1 MKEHELL
8 DAVGGIEP
16 EYVRSADRPAAKKG
30 RAARWI
36 AAAACLCIV
45 AAGAFGAAKLGIF
58 GASGGSGGS
67 SGITYMSYAGP
78 VFPLTAAEPDPD
90 VTATRHIDFDFS
102 PYETRTKTIAGSGG
116 EEKTYETYSSEC
128 IVTDAYTIT
137 NRSGEDRTLTLL
149 YPFAASLGSGADER
163 PSVSVDGAP
172 VETKLHVGPYTGS
185 FTGAYG
191 ARADG
196 STVNLAPPAS
206 WEDYKALIEAGYQAS
221 AFDELPDPDL
231 PVVVYELRDRYGE
244 KSDTA
249 PAPTL
254 NMEFYIDFGR
264 TTVLTYGFNRGED
277 DAETGYCA
285 RGTFVPGPRS
295 PDYGESAY
303 LIVLGDDIGDYELKA
318 YTNGG
323 CGTELEN
330 AGADVVRYESSLR
343 DVLAEVAALYLEDSD
358 PVLFGGDGEIIRSD
372 ISREE
377 YLGLAAEMLCDLG
390 PLSDDPKDRYSGGAL
405 EDVFSETRSVMR
417 VMYLE
422 FRATVPAGGS
432 VTVETRAVK
441 PASVDFVGKDVSRN
455 GYDMVTSLGSV
466 LSFEGQSASLSNTEH
481 IEVIRQNF
489 GFDLP
494 AGKTEVELD
503 PAEPHYYI
511 EVRKK
516 AR

>member
-1 MKEHELL
+1 MKDHQLL
-8 DAVGGIEP
+8 DAVGGIDAG
-16 EYVRSADRPAAKKG
+16 YVYSADRPAARK
-30 RAARWI
+30 RHTARWI
-36 AAAACLCIV
+36 AAAACLCVV
-45 AAGAFGAAKLGIF
+45 AAGGFAAARSGLFGATAGS
-58 GASGGSGGS
+58 GGGSGLV
-67 SGITYMSYAGP
+67 YMSYAGP
-78 VFPLTAAEPDPD
+78 VFPLTAAQPAAD
-90 VTATRHIDFDFS
+90 VTAERHIDFDFS
-102 PYETRTKTIAGSGG
+102 PYLSRTETYAHDG
-116 EEKTYETYSSEC
+116 EEKTYERYESESV
-128 IVTDAYTIT
+128 VTDSYTLT
-137 NRSGEDRTLTLL
+137 NRSAEDKTLTLL
-149 YPFAASLGSGADER
+149 YPFAASLGSALDEM
-163 PSVSVDGAP
+163 PAVAVGGESA
-172 VETKLHVGPYTGS
+172 ETALHIGPYTGS

-206 WEDYKALIEAGYQAS
+206 WEDYKALVEAGYQAS

-285 RGTFVPGPRS
+285 RGTFVPGPRN

-330 AGADVVRYESSLR
+330 AGADVVRYESALR

-455 GYDMVTSLGSV
+455 GYDMVTRLGSV
-466 LSFEGQSASLSNTEH
+466 LSFARQSASLSDTDE
-481 IEVIRQNF
+481 IEIIRQNF
-489 GFDLP
+489 GFDLSE
-494 AGKTEVELD
+494 GTTEVELD
-503 PAEPHYYI
+503 PEVPHYYI

-516 AR
+516 GR

>member
-45 AAGAFGAAKLGIF
+45 AAGAFGAARLGLF

-90 VTATRHIDFDFS
+90 ISATRHIDFDFS

-128 IVTDAYTIT
+128 VVTDGYELT
-137 NRSGEDRTLTLL
+137 NRSAEDKTLTLL

-172 VETKLHVGPYTGS
+172 VGTALHVGPYAGA

-206 WEDYKALIEAGYQAS
+206 WEDYKALVEAGYQAS

-264 TTVLTYGFNRGED
+264 TTVLTYGFNRSED
-277 DAETGYCA
+277 KIETGRCA
-285 RGTFVPGPRS
+285 RGTHVPEPRS

-323 CGTELEN
+323 CRTELEN
-330 AGADVVRYESSLR
+330 AGASVVRCESSLR
-343 DVLAEVAALYLEDSD
+343 DVLAEIAELYLRDSD
-358 PVLFGGDGEIIRSD
+358 PVLFGEDDDVIRAD
-372 ISREE
+372 VSRQE
-377 YLGLAAEMLCDLG
+377 YLGLVAEMLCDLG
-390 PLSDDPKDRYSGGAL
+390 PLSDDPKDRYSGGML
-405 EDVFSETRSVMR
+405 EDFFSEVRSVKR

-422 FRATVPAGGS
+422 FTAKVPAGGS

-441 PASVDFVGKDVSRN
+441 PASEDFVGKDISRN